1 MDYANTRNFWYMWDM
16 VQRGY
21 VNDCTDQWVKQSF
34 SPALMLAIC
43 WEETEFQNIRQTG
56 CSHEMWMMRWTRP
69 GEKSDD
75 GQVAGNHAV
84 GCVQVERD
92 TIGLWLLFNPGICLG
107 LPDFTPDLIY
117 AQNDK
122 LVTTER
128 KQKRARWWQTIDQK
142 ILAND
147 TAGFQLGWRTFAHMH
162 RAKPNTSAQT
172 TLENYAGDSS
182 ARTRTKAQ
190 IVKGW
195 LDTDCCLRAVFA
207 MTPYR
212 QPKPNAYQAQAEN
225 GFELAN
231 RMLAGAFFFA
241 KPNGNFTRAFPGSN
255 DAEVK
260 KLSAIYGKFLAGGS
274 YDQLLDDQAR
284 VATLRNDL
292 KTALG
297 IIEDTIPAAA

>member
-21 VNDCTDQWVKQSF
+21 VNDCTDQWVKKSF
-34 SPALMLAIC
+34 GPALMLAIC

-56 CSHEMWMMRWTRP
+56 CTHDMWMMRWTRP
-69 GEKSDD
+69 GEKSKD

-92 TIGLWLLFNPGICLG
+92 TIGLWLLFNPELCLG

-117 AQNDK
+117 AQND
-122 LVTTER
+122 LSVTTER
-128 KQKRARWWQTIDQK
+128 KQKRTRWWQTIDQK

-147 TAGFQLGWRTFAHMH
+147 AAGFQLGWRTFAHMH
-162 RAKPNTSAQT
+162 KAKSAASAQT

-195 LDTDCCLRAVFA
+195 LDTDACLRAVFA
-207 MTPYR
+207 M
-212 QPKPNAYQAQAEN
+212 NAYQAQAQN
-225 GFELAN
+225 GFALAN

-241 KPNGNFTRAFPGSN
+241 KPNGNFTRAFPGSS

-260 KLSAIYGKFLAGGS
+260 KLSAIYGKFLAGGT
-274 YDQLLDDQAR
+274 YDQLLNDQAKI
-284 VATLRNDL
+284 ATLRNDL
-292 KTALG
+292 KAALG
-297 IIEDTIPAAA
+297 IVEGPMAKAA